1 MEKKYLEIEFESL
14 NHTVSEVLTV
24 TQIEDN
30 KFSFWLETIY
40 FCCFYQVQ
48 PKECWLIRPPCLKP
62 PEGSSVTTELAFWAL
77 GPSCLPF
84 GPQP

>member
-1 MEKKYLEIEFESL
+1 MEKKCLEIEFEPL

-40 FCCFYQVQ
+40 FCCLFLSGATERV
-48 PKECWLIRPPCLKP
+48 LVNTASLLKTP
-62 PEGSSVTTELAFWAL
+62 RGLLCVH
-77 GPSCLPF
+77 
-84 GPQP
+84 